1 MFASASLFQSRVE
14 YWNTSK
20 IRDMSVSAVLKMNTY
35 FYHSKISHKKYS
47 NSKMSQ
53 RECFSLLYLFV
64 WMFLLGIHQ
73 MLTIWK
79 FFCILTLCM
88 RFNWKYNKLSLIFSK
103 YVPQKMF
110 ESAILF
116 DGSLH
121 GWDTARVTNMGV
133 SPGRLENIIVILFYN
148 LAISSIPLIN
158 FKLKRMF
165 KKATLFDGNVSP
177 WDTSKVKDMSVSL
190 SQHISNVIT
199 TFEIYCYPESE
210 M

>member
-20 IRDMSVSAVLKMNTY
+20 ITDMSVSAVLKMNTY
-35 FYHSKISHKKYS
+35 SWQSNFSHKKYS
-47 NSKMSQ
+47 NFKMSQ

-88 RFNWKYNKLSLIFSK
+88 RFNWKYNKFSLIFSK

-133 SPGRLENIIVILFYN
+133 SPGRL
-148 LAISSIPLIN
+148 
-158 FKLKRMF
+158 
-165 KKATLFDGNVSP
+165 
-177 WDTSKVKDMSVSL
+177 
-190 SQHISNVIT
+190 
-199 TFEIYCYPESE
+199 
-210 M
+210 